1 MGTKAEDPREI
12 VLTMRLTRKEH
23 LQLKGQVD
31 RAGYNSVSRYMR
43 ERLLDGK
50 RIFRSDNT
58 LTGREVRDRLNS
70 IGTEIAK
77 YGSDYNRVAKELT
90 DVMAAGTFRMD
101 SRLANIYLKKVVNVS
116 HSIKDEMDRVLRLFQ
131 EIEQKVDSQGGNPL
145 VIIKE
150 NRQMLQRIEI
160 IGNLTADAEL
170 KSGNDGKQFI
180 VFRVG
185 VYENH
190 GEERKSTYY
199 DVSYPNG
206 GIYNYL
212 KKGRQVYVSGKLSV
226 SATLWNNAPYLNARI
241 SAKDIELCGS
251 REA

>member
-1 MGTKAEDPREI
+1 MGQITEEPRDV
-12 VLTMRLTRKEH
+12 VLTLRLTKKEH

-31 RAGYNSVSRYMR
+31 RAGYNSISRYIR

-50 RIFRSDNT
+50 RFIRSDNP

-70 IGTEIAK
+70 IGTDIAK
-77 YGSDYNRVAKELT
+77 YGSDYSRVAGELT
-90 DVMAAGTFRMD
+90 DAMSEGLLNLS
-101 SRLANIYLKKVVNVS
+101 SRTASMYLGKLVNLS
-116 HSIKDEMDRVLRLFQ
+116 HSIKTELDQSVRLFQ
-131 EIEQKVDSQGGNPL
+131 TIEQKVDTQSGNPV

-150 NRQMLQRIEI
+150 KRQMLQKIEI
-160 IGNLTADAEL
+160 IGNLVSDAEL

-206 GIYNYL
+206 GIFNYL
-212 KKGRQVYVSGKLSV
+212 KKGRQVYVSGKLSI

-241 SAKDIELCGS
+241 SAKDIELIGS